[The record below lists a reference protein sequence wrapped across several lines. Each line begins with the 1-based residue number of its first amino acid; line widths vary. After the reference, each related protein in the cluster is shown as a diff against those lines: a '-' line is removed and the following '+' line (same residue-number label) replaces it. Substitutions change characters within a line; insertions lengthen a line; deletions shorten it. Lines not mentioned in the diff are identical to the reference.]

1 MHVIN
6 SIANTHE
13 NASDHSFV
21 LEAMVANVVKQCPIF
36 SILQNYVSA
45 FVFLIKVIVNHS
57 YNIWMMQFHMNLN
70 FT

>member
-1 MHVIN
+1 MHVVN
-6 SIANTHE
+6 SITDTYK

-45 FVFLIKVIVNHS
+45 FVFLIEVIVNHS

-70 FT
+70 LT